1 MKNINL
7 FLSINA
13 EFYKFSF
20 TENNISYFFNN
31 PRWLYKNLKVKLGKS
46 LLSYTP
52 RKKNSGRLLYRNGI
66 DLLNSLHLH
75 VVEHYHTVDRIQTET
90 NILYTKN
97 AALISENNRKTQKH
111 EILNEAVEIL
121 RPYIKTYVS
130 NKISSNEPP
139 NIHNFDPI
147 DELKQVPPFYGILF
161 ID

>member
-1 MKNINL
+1 M
-7 FLSINA
+7 
-13 EFYKFSF
+13 
-20 TENNISYFFNN
+20 
-31 PRWLYKNLKVKLGKS
+31 LKVRLGKS
-46 LLSYTP
+46 LLSYTA